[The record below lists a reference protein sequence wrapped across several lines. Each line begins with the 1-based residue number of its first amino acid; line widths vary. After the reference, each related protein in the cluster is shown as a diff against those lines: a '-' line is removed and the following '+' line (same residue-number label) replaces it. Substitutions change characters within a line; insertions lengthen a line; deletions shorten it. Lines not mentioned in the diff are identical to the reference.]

1 MSRND
6 LGRLTEPE
14 LRRYR
19 LHCNFSDFEREV
31 FDRRSRGA
39 YVYQIAAAT
48 HLSESAVNHQLRE
61 IRRKMRRLDRLE
73 GILAQDPDGEPPTEN

>member
-1 MSRND
+1 MSRNE
-6 LGRLTEPE
+6 LGKLTGPE
-14 LRRYR
+14 CRRYR
-19 LHCNFSDFEREV
+19 LHCNFSDDEREI

-48 HLSESAVNHQLRE
+48 NLSESAVHNHLRK

-73 GILAQDPDGEPPTEN
+73 GIGDFEEPDT